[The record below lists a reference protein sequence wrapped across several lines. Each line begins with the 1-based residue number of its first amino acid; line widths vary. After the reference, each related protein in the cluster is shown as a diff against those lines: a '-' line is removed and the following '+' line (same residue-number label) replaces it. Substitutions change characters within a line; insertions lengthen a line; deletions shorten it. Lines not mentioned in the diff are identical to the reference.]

1 VSPVQTL
8 TVRTV
13 NKTSSNIE
21 KFATN
26 VTKECSLMDST
37 VNQMYIV
44 KQVLIELKKLK
55 LKTVDKSNIHMI
67 TVCLVKE
74 KEFQSVNLT
83 VVAKV

>member
-1 VSPVQTL
+1 
-8 TVRTV
+8 
-13 NKTSSNIE
+13 
-21 KFATN
+21 
-26 VTKECSLMDST
+26 MDST

-83 VVAKV
+83 VVAKVQLLNVMLVKDLKKLLKMVNASRVVHKMVMM